1 MLHVLAAFAPHAFYL
16 PGVAPKEY
24 QEGDA
29 VQVKVNKLSSAVTQL
44 PFDYY
49 RLPHCRPAELVNMVE
64 NLGEVLHGSMIQN
77 SAYELQMGKS
87 DFKVLCKKD
96 LTKREAMQ
104 FALRIRQ
111 DYRVHMIMD
120 NLPAATRMISELPDG
135 KTVTMYDRGYRLGFV
150 GAKEFPGTKP
160 GVAYLN
166 NHLRFIIKCR
176 TSGSVR

>member
-1 MLHVLAAFAPHAFYL
+1 MDAAAAGGFITMLHVLAAFAPHAFYL

-120 NLPAATRMISELPDG
+120 NLPAATKMIAEMPDG
-135 KTVTMYDRGYRLGFV
+135 
-150 GAKEFPGTKP
+150 TK
-160 GVAYLN
+160 
-166 NHLRFIIKCR
+166 KDM
-176 TSGSVR
+176 

>member
-96 LTKREAMQ
+96 SAKREAMQ

-120 NLPAATRMISELPDG
+120 DLAATG
-135 KTVTMYDRGYRLGFV
+135 
-150 GAKEFPGTKP
+150 
-160 GVAYLN
+160 
-166 NHLRFIIKCR
+166 
-176 TSGSVR
+176 

>member
-1 MLHVLAAFAPHAFYL
+1 MDAAAAGGFITMLHVLAAFAPHAFYL

-96 LTKREAMQ
+96 LTKREAW
-104 FALRIRQ
+104 
-111 DYRVHMIMD
+111 MIMNCAD
-120 NLPAATRMISELPDG
+120 TNNDKVMTFDEFKRMMQM
-135 KTVTMYDRGYRLGFV
+135 VRLLI
-150 GAKEFPGTKP
+150 PSM
-160 GVAYLN
+160 
-166 NHLRFIIKCR
+166 R
-176 TSGSVR
+176 